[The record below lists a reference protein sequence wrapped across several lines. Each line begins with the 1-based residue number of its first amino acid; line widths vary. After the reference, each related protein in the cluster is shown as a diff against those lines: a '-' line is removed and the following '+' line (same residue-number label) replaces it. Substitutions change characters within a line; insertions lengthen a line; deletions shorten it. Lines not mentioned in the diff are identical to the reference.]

1 MRRLFHFS
9 LSCSLLLDS
18 QSNQS
23 LINFDMDVIN
33 PRIERT
39 PNSQTFLS
47 LSVSL
52 ALSAGSP
59 PLLFFLFRLLPGR
72 SCCVSPSPST
82 YTRRNNSLSISH
94 LGDLKSSL
102 SSLILFLP
110 CLCPLLLSY
119 LFPYQH
125 HNMASDGQD
134 SAVSPHKAPTKG
146 RVYYFKTCLFVG
158 SEYNISSLGS
168 AIISPLP
175 ESPRCCYTLH

>member
-1 MRRLFHFS
+1 
-9 LSCSLLLDS
+9 
-18 QSNQS
+18 
-23 LINFDMDVIN
+23 
-33 PRIERT
+33 
-39 PNSQTFLS
+39 
-47 LSVSL
+47 
-52 ALSAGSP
+52 
-59 PLLFFLFRLLPGR
+59 
-72 SCCVSPSPST
+72 VSPSPST

-102 SSLILFLP
+102 SLLLFSFLP
-110 CLCPLLLSY
+110 SLCPLLFSY